1 MDYTEQV
8 YYVQGFSQHEIDN
21 ALYGYIRGF
30 TGNSSTAHALSDIEF
45 KEVFNGENL
54 FFLTD

>member
-1 MDYTEQV
+1 MEYSESV

-30 TGNSSTAHALSDIEF
+30 TGNSSTAHALSDIDF
-45 KEVFNGENL
+45 KEVLSGKFR
-54 FFLTD
+54 